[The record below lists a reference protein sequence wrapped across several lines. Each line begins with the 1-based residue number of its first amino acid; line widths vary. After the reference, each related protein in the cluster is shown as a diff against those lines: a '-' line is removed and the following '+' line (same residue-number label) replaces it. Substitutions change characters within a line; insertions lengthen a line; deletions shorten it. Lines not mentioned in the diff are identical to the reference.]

1 MRAVGVLRQAGT
13 ASVRADSA
21 AMAQESDSDPCRLGG
36 RLPTSL
42 PRSPDMNAD
51 RHDPLDRARVLL
63 DGGEPTLAELAA
75 AVGLSA
81 SHLQRR
87 FRARYGLSP
96 AEYLA
101 QRKLGTLKSALREGR
116 DVSAALY
123 DAGYGSPSRVYEAG
137 AAKLGM
143 TPARYRAGG
152 DGEDIRWSI
161 VDTALGSAL
170 VAATARGICMVELGA
185 DAQALART
193 LRAEFP
199 RARLQQVDAGRD
211 EFLAPRVRAVADA
224 LAGRRAHVPVD
235 LIGTAFQKRVWD
247 ALMKIP
253 SGETRSYADVAAA
266 LDAPKAARAVA
277 SACAHNRV
285 AIVVPCHRVIR
296 GDGSPG
302 GYRWGLEL
310 KRQLLGREHAASR
323 ARNDGVPPVAAMPA
337 DRRA

>member
-1 MRAVGVLRQAGT
+1 MNT
-13 ASVRADSA
+13 SSADHSSRPPRTQRGA
-21 AMAQESDSDPCRLGG
+21 A
-36 RLPTSL
+36 
-42 PRSPDMNAD
+42 
-51 RHDPLDRARVLL
+51 PLDRARELL
-63 DGGEPTLAELAA
+63 DAGEPTLAELAD

-87 FRARYGLSP
+87 FRARFGLSP

-101 QRKLGTLKSALREGR
+101 QRKLGAFRSALKDGR
-116 DVSAALY
+116 DVSASLY
-123 DAGYGSPSRVYEAG
+123 DAGYGSPSRVYETG

-152 DGEDIRWSI
+152 DGEEIRWSI
-161 VDTALGSAL
+161 VDTALGQAI

-185 DAQALART
+185 DVDALECR
-193 LRAEFP
+193 LHAEFP

-224 LAGRRAHVPVD
+224 LAGKGVAARIPVD

-253 SGETRSYADVAAA
+253 RGETRSYAELAAS
-266 LDAPKAARAVA
+266 LDAPRAARAVA

-296 GDGSPG
+296 SDGSLG
-302 GYRWGLEL
+302 GYRWGLAL
-310 KRQLLGREHAASR
+310 KQRLLGRESAGAS
-323 ARNDGVPPVAAMPA
+323 
-337 DRRA
+337 

>member
-1 MRAVGVLRQAGT
+1 MHT
-13 ASVRADSA
+13 N
-21 AMAQESDSDPCRLGG
+21 
-36 RLPTSL
+36 T
-42 PRSPDMNAD
+42 
-51 RHDPLDRARVLL
+51 HDALERARALL
-63 DGGEPTLAELAA
+63 DAGEPTLNELSA

-87 FRARYGLSP
+87 FRERFGLSP

-101 QRKLGTLKSALREGR
+101 QRKLGALKSALKDGR

-123 DAGYGSPSRVYEAG
+123 DAGYGSPSRVYETG

-152 DGEDIRWSI
+152 DGEEIRWSI
-161 VDTALGSAL
+161 VGTALGQAM
-170 VAATARGICMVELGA
+170 VATTARGICMVELGNDA
-185 DAQALART
+185 DVLVRK

-211 EFLAPRVRAVADA
+211 EFLAPRVRLVADA
-224 LAGRRAHVPVD
+224 LAGERAGTQPRVPVD

-253 SGETRSYADVAAA
+253 PGETRSYAELAAA

-277 SACAHNRV
+277 SACAHNRI

-296 GDGSPG
+296 GDGSLG
-302 GYRWGLEL
+302 GYRWGLAL
-310 KRQLLGREHAASR
+310 KQQLLQWERREPR
-323 ARNDGVPPVAAMPA
+323 
-337 DRRA
+337 